1 MDANQIIREIT
12 ETFLPLFAIP
22 HPSGQDQALST
33 HLADL
38 LRSRGGTVEADDH
51 WNLRCDFPA
60 TAGLESAPLVC
71 FQGHLDTLAAPASDS
86 TPCRVQDDHLVGDG
100 YSPLG
105 AGSLLAITAALWLLQ
120 QPFAHGPVRVLLT
133 TGGEQAMTGAQNMD
147 PHWLDEVRY
156 LIGTDGIRADQLA
169 IGASGGCFQSWSR
182 NLTTSLSPAP
192 SWQVHFTNFPGGY
205 SATEM
210 GKGVVNPIRLLCNL
224 LIQSEAQ
231 IIHLTGGG
239 ALNTIPSTASAI
251 MTIKNPNLFVHWQ
264 ALVQSLGGQM
274 DFAPSDVPSYVW
286 SPIDYQ
292 SSMDFLFSLP
302 NGITAYLPNHP
313 MLPACSGNL
322 GRVECADNRLTY
334 HMLLRGTPDQA
345 LDRTARSCGLLA
357 DRCGFDPAG
366 EIGYPT
372 WEENPDNPLAQRM
385 SQLWQARHGAPMDID
400 PTHAGSE
407 LSVLLRMRP
416 ELTAVETGITIEQ
429 PYSIHERIDLT
440 SLPDY
445 IQLLQ
450 DTLEEIARKG

>member
-1 MDANQIIREIT
+1 
-12 ETFLPLFAIP
+12 
-22 HPSGQDQALST
+22 
-33 HLADL
+33 
-38 LRSRGGTVEADDH
+38 
-51 WNLRCDFPA
+51 
-60 TAGLESAPLVC
+60 
-71 FQGHLDTLAAPASDS
+71 
-86 TPCRVQDDHLVGDG
+86 
-100 YSPLG
+100 
-105 AGSLLAITAALWLLQ
+105 
-120 QPFAHGPVRVLLT
+120 
-133 TGGEQAMTGAQNMD
+133 
-147 PHWLDEVRY
+147 
-156 LIGTDGIRADQLA
+156 
-169 IGASGGCFQSWSR
+169 
-182 NLTTSLSPAP
+182 
-192 SWQVHFTNFPGGY
+192 
-205 SATEM
+205 
-210 GKGVVNPIRLLCNL
+210 
-224 LIQSEAQ
+224 
-231 IIHLTGGG
+231 
-239 ALNTIPSTASAI
+239 
-251 MTIKNPNLFVHWQ
+251 
-264 ALVQSLGGQM
+264 
-274 DFAPSDVPSYVW
+274 
-286 SPIDYQ
+286 
-292 SSMDFLFSLP
+292 
-302 NGITAYLPNHP
+302 